1 MTITPCRYPVLR
13 ANLCGLFFAGLA
25 AISAA
30 CGTEGGNPHR
40 SEKPTA
46 PPPAKKEY
54 DTGGDNPSAPGGS
67 QDSPPAQPL
76 PGEAQDQPD
85 APVCKLTVTQGTEAG
100 FRFVFQPDP
109 PPPGG
114 PAVEATLSRTSTN
127 PAGGDSVV
135 TKPVGEWSPETGAW
149 QLSVGLVLAGVQQNY
164 CRAAFSLDTTQG
176 TWAGVLLTVTGTE

>member
-40 SEKPTA
+40 GEDPTD
-46 PPPAKKEY
+46 PPPAKKEH
-54 DTGGDNPSAPGGS
+54 DTGGDNLGTPGGS
-67 QDSPPAQPL
+67 QDSPPEGAQPGGSHDTPRL
-76 PGEAQDQPD
+76 
-85 APVCKLTVTQGTEAG
+85 PVCKLTVTQGTEAG
-100 FRFVFQPDP
+100 FRFVFQADP

-114 PAVEATLSRTSTN
+114 PSVKATLSRTSTN
-127 PAGGDSVV
+127 PAGGTTVV
-135 TKPVGEWSPETGAW
+135 TKPAGEWSPETGAW

-164 CRAAFSLDTTQG
+164 CRAAFILDTTQG